1 MALDINQ
8 DDQGS
13 VKILTLIGRLDTETA
28 PDFELAAHDLLEA
41 GARHFVVDL
50 GQISYVSSAGLRVL
64 LALAKKVEGQGVL
77 RLASLQP
84 VVKEVF
90 EKSGFARLFQIFP
103 RTDAALSGLAGLP
116 EGALLVAAPAP
127 AASSGPSAAELL
139 GVRPSAPAPAPI
151 RQAATPQHS
160 ASRSQGGFWNWLKAL
175 FSRR

>member
-1 MALDINQ
+1 MALDIKQ

-13 VKILTLIGRLDTETA
+13 LRILTLVGRLDTETA

-41 GARHFVVDL
+41 GARQFVVDL

-77 RLASLQP
+77 RLSALQP

-103 RTDAALSGLAGLP
+103 RTDAAAAGLGSAP
-116 EGALLVAAPAP
+116 EGGAPIAAPAP
-127 AASSGPSAAELL
+127 SAGPSAAELL
-139 GVRPSAPAPAPI
+139 GVRSTAPAPAPA
-151 RQAATPQHS
+151 RPAAPAPARPS
-160 ASRSQGGFWNWLKAL
+160 GGFWGWLKGL
-175 FSRR
+175 FGKR